1 MAAPGAKKYAE
12 IEASKADRIT
22 TGIGEFD
29 RVLGGGV
36 VPGSLVLLG
45 GEPGIGKSTLLLQ
58 AAANFAWA
66 NRQVITGLAL
76 DAMAGALRMPREE
89 IGARLLYDVC
99 HNIGKVERHVVE
111 GRERK
116 VFVHRKGATRAFPDQ
131 PVIIPGDMGRYSF
144 VLSGLMAFAYFLG
157 HAPKGFIPLLN
168 GGNLAIVFC
177 FVFLYF
183 AIAGGGAWSLDAL
196 RRGSMRS
203 APARTA
209 SQRAA

>member
-1 MAAPGAKKYAE
+1 MELDAFRSAWAP
-12 IEASKADRIT
+12 RILS
-22 TGIGEFD
+22 IL
-29 RVLGGGV
+29 RIMIA
-36 VPGSLVLLG
+36 LVLLQFGMAKMLGFPVFDYLNNVSRFSLPWFAGMLEFTG
-45 GEPGIGKSTLLLQ
+45 GALLLL
-58 AAANFAWA
+58 
-66 NRQVITGLAL
+66 GL
-76 DAMAGALRMPREE
+76 
-89 IGARLLYDVC
+89 
-99 HNIGKVERHVVE
+99 
-111 GRERK
+111 
-116 VFVHRKGATRAFPDQ
+116 FTS
-131 PVIIPGDMGRYSF
+131 PVSF